1 MVPPLMT
8 HAYIDEHDLV
18 SRYAMNKL
26 SAEEQA
32 DFEAHLIDCVE
43 CLDRLDQ
50 ATALRDG
57 LRKVAASDAVPSV
70 AVRAGAVLPYAPP
83 ADAAIGPVRP
93 ARRAA
98 RQGWVWSLPLGLAA
112 AAVLLIAAVA
122 GVATI
127 VPMRRQLARVTTAA
141 AEWQRRYDEAGRTA
155 GALQERLA
163 AAERELAQRPPAPAI
178 EASVPVFALGIV
190 RSGGGS
196 PPAQISI
203 PASAPLVVLSMELPG
218 ATGFLQYRAVL
229 TNAAGQPVWRA
240 DQLRPTSPET
250 LGIGLSARLMPPAD
264 YLLTLQGIG
273 RQGRT
278 VPLSHYRFRVTS
290 SR

>member
-1 MVPPLMT
+1 MPPLMT

-70 AVRAGAVLPYAPP
+70 AVRAGAAPAYATP
-83 ADAAIGPVRP
+83 GLGRPVRP
-93 ARRAA
+93 AARR
-98 RQGWVWSLPLGLAA
+98 GWSLPLGLAA
-112 AAVLLIAAVA
+112 AAALIAAVG

-127 VPMRRQLARVTTAA
+127 VPLRRQLSRATTAA
-141 AEWQRRYDEAGRTA
+141 ADWQRRYDEAGRTA
-155 GALQERLA
+155 GALQDRLA
-163 AAERELAQRPPAPAI
+163 AAERELTQRPAAPSI

-203 PASAPLVVLSMELPG
+203 PASAPVVVLSMELPG

-229 TNAAGQPVWRA
+229 TNAAGQPVWSA
-240 DQLRPTSPET
+240 DQLKPTSPET
-250 LGIGLSARLMPPAD
+250 LGIGLSARLIPPGD
-264 YLLTLQGIG
+264 YVLTLEGVGSQS
-273 RQGRT
+273 RT